1 MLNITDQAAE
11 AIAGICAD
19 GEAGDDGGLRISGTS
34 SNGETALDFEVV
46 SAQPEGDT
54 VIREGGAVVFLDQ
67 TATAVLDDKTLD
79 VHAHADHF
87 HFSIDEQ

>member
-1 MLNITDQAAE
+1 MLKITDQAAE

-19 GEAGDDGGLRISGTS
+19 GEAGADGGLRISGTT

-46 SAQPEGDT
+46 PAQPDGDT
-54 VIREGGAVVFLDQ
+54 VVREAGAVLFLDE

-79 VHAHADHF
+79 VHAHGDHF
-87 HFSIDEQ
+87 HFSIDDQ